1 MPLINRALGL
11 RRLSS
16 LLSPATTSLRK
27 RQKAALQNLHSLLT
41 RLDHDEADLS
51 VLDDALTTLDSIFLI
66 TTVGEFNAGKSSLI
80 NALLGTEHCKV
91 GVLPTT
97 ASVTLLGDPA
107 STSTAAA
114 TNTAAE
120 YKYDSVASAASWL
133 HDVSIVDTPGTNT
146 LDARHTA
153 LTREFVPRADVLL
166 FVTSAER
173 PFSESEQTFLRG
185 IKQWGK
191 KVAFVVNKADVLPT
205 AKDLEDVVQHV
216 GSNASR
222 EVGEKVPVFPVSAR
236 TALQLKDRASSAEL
250 GTDLSPFANGPAEVL
265 AASQWSS
272 LEGHILS
279 YVKSDERAL
288 EKLQSQLSLSS
299 AILGRCEADKSKA
312 ASLLRSDKATI
323 AEAKRRLDV
332 WEEEVKGE
340 FDGQRARVRLVM
352 HGLSSRGADFLQ
364 EELQLTQ
371 MMRLIMGRDAFVK
384 RFQEKVL
391 SDASQRLQ
399 DTSTSIAGWMEQK
412 GASQARSTSE
422 FLQTRLA
429 PTIKSAAAADN
440 EPVGG
445 GFYHKERVQL
455 LLQLQ
460 GDSNKAIEGF
470 DSKAAA
476 ERMASAS
483 QGTLAQFALIEAA
496 AAGVTGLVAVKA
508 VALADLTGL
517 LPAALL
523 AFTGLGILPVQRYRL
538 QRDYSRNVD
547 ELASA
552 LDRAVASHLE
562 GELGSAKGRAGSL
575 ITPFATLVGS
585 AHAKQEEELAA
596 LKRARE
602 ELDGLANEAKEL
614 RKGS

>member
-1 MPLINRALGL
+1 M
-11 RRLSS
+11 
-16 LLSPATTSLRK
+16 
-27 RQKAALQNLHSLLT
+27 
-41 RLDHDEADLS
+41 
-51 VLDDALTTLDSIFLI
+51 
-66 TTVGEFNAGKSSLI
+66 
-80 NALLGTEHCKV
+80 
-91 GVLPTT
+91 
-97 ASVTLLGDPA
+97 
-107 STSTAAA
+107 
-114 TNTAAE
+114 
-120 YKYDSVASAASWL
+120 
-133 HDVSIVDTPGTNT
+133 
-146 LDARHTA
+146 
-153 LTREFVPRADVLL
+153 PRADVLL

-250 GTDLSPFANGPAEVL
+250 GTDLSPFANGPAEAL

-299 AILGRCEADKSKA
+299 AILGRCEADKSKS

-399 DTSTSIAGWMEQK
+399 DTSTSIAGWMEQR
-412 GASQARSTSE
+412 AQAR
-422 FLQTRLA
+422 RGA
-429 PTIKSAAAADN
+429 PPSS
-440 EPVGG
+440 
-445 GFYHKERVQL
+445 YRRV
-455 LLQLQ
+455 
-460 GDSNKAIEGF
+460 
-470 DSKAAA
+470 
-476 ERMASAS
+476 
-483 QGTLAQFALIEAA
+483 
-496 AAGVTGLVAVKA
+496 
-508 VALADLTGL
+508 
-517 LPAALL
+517 
-523 AFTGLGILPVQRYRL
+523 
-538 QRDYSRNVD
+538 
-547 ELASA
+547 
-552 LDRAVASHLE
+552 
-562 GELGSAKGRAGSL
+562 
-575 ITPFATLVGS
+575 
-585 AHAKQEEELAA
+585 
-596 LKRARE
+596 
-602 ELDGLANEAKEL
+602 
-614 RKGS
+614 